1 VNPIDMLLVRGIPK
15 FVIAHPIAKEKLN
28 LIKDELK
35 SARIAEKY
43 TNTVQANVT

>member
-1 VNPIDMLLVRGIPK
+1 MLLVRGIPK
-15 FVIAHPIAKEKLN
+15 FVIAHSIAKEKLN

-43 TNTVQANVT
+43 TNTAQANVT